1 MDYECADGVKA
12 DAKINVNT
20 KTSGMTVIDF
30 YAWVTET

>member
-1 MDYECADGVKA
+1 MDYEFADGMKA
-12 DAKINVNT
+12 DAKIDTTT